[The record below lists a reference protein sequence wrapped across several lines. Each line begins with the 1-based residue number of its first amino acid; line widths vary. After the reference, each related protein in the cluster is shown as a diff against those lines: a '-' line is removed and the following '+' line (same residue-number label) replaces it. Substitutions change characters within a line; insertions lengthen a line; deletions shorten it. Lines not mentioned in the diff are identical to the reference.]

1 MDPRPPAPVRTR
13 RLPHPSWRALL
24 AAIVLLV
31 AMPAAA
37 LAWDSLSFSSP
48 DESLMVSLTNQRRA
62 ASGLPALTVDGTLAS
77 EARSRS
83 KSMGDRHVFSHLIP
97 PDNHTVFDELKAK
110 GYCYVYAA
118 ENFAWNTYPD
128 DTATRAAQQQFESS
142 SSHLA
147 NMLGKAYTKI
157 GVGAYKAGDGTHV
170 WTVIFTQPCGGAA
183 PAPTSAPTPNPTA
196 TVRPTAAR
204 TAAPAPAATPTPAA
218 TPAPAARPEPT
229 PEPEAG
235 VLGETDGLPVSP
247 PDAGAVLPTSSPLLL
262 LQTLLDL
269 FLAIMRML
277 FAMIPG

>member
-1 MDPRPPAPVRTR
+1 VALPASV
-13 RLPHPSWRALL
+13 
-24 AAIVLLV
+24 
-31 AMPAAA
+31 
-37 LAWDSLSFSSP
+37 LAWGSMSFSSA
-48 DESLMVSLTNQRRA
+48 DESLLVSLTNQRRA

-97 PDNHTVFDELKAK
+97 PDNHTVFDELKAR
-110 GYCYVYAA
+110 GYCYSYAA

-128 DTATRAAQQQFESS
+128 DTATRQAEQQFESS

-147 NMLGKAYTKI
+147 NILGKAYTRI

-170 WTVIFTQPCGGAA
+170 WTVIFAQPCGGAA
-183 PAPTSAPTPNPTA
+183 PAPTPAPTPKP

-204 TAAPAPAATPTPAA
+204 TAAPAPAV
-218 TPAPAARPEPT
+218 TPAPAATPEPT
-229 PEPEAG
+229 PELEVG
-235 VLGETDGLPVSP
+235 VLGETDGVPVP
-247 PDAGAVLPTSSPLLL
+247 PTGADAALPTSSPLLL

-269 FLAIMRML
+269 FLVIMRML